1 MKKTTQPTQEQ
12 IQRAEAM
19 YVKYPHLSFE
29 KCIEGIIK
37 TDLRNAPK
45 QMTKKDLVQQK
56 IRNAQREMT
65 SVECQDYFQT
75 QLDNQKR
82 LLR

>member
-1 MKKTTQPTQEQ
+1 MKTTTQPTQEQ

-19 YVKYPHLSFE
+19 FVRCPHISLE
-29 KCIEGIIK
+29 RHIEIIVK
-37 TDLRNAPK
+37 TDWRNAPK
-45 QMTKKDLVQQK
+45 QMTKKELVQQK

-75 QLDNQKR
+75 QLDNQKKI
-82 LLR
+82 LR